1 MTNDEI
7 TDSKWQSQTEM
18 LNEWSESN
26 PEMAAPFMGSVS
38 NILVM
43 GANNPQDR
51 KNLWQSI
58 TAILRC
64 LGDNSPVK
72 RGRKSEIPASVTA
85 AISGVCDPIQEALLV
100 LFAVPH
106 YGSVTLQRGGR
117 AFFANA
123 EDYAEREAGLIAGR
137 MEDYYRNY
145 EAENTDTSKPSWSG
159 KTGKNGSVTITLGVK
174 QEQTSEEDSE

>member
-18 LNEWSESN
+18 LNEWNNAN
-26 PEMAAPFMGSVS
+26 PELAAPFMGSVA
-38 NILVM
+38 NILEM
-43 GANNPQDR
+43 GLNSPSDR

-72 RGRKSEIPASVTA
+72 RGRKTEIPASVTA
-85 AISGVCDPIQEALLV
+85 AIKSVCDPIRKALLV

-106 YGSVTLQRGGR
+106 YGEVMLQRGGR

-123 EDYAEREAGLIAGR
+123 EDYAEHEATLISDR
-137 MEDYYRNY
+137 LENYYRNHTND
-145 EAENTDTSKPSWSG
+145 NTDTTKPAWSG
-159 KTGKNGSVTITLGVK
+159 KTGKGGSVSIALGVK
-174 QEQTSEEDSE
+174 VESTEDSE